1 MAYHLITIM
10 KFLIG
15 LRFLL
20 FPLLFSLLFSLQGWS
35 QNSSLPSVVVE
46 QIQAYSYLN
55 PTASYWKIP
64 ANINPIL
71 ETLDTSLFV
80 SLKMQRDKS
89 YITSTKTL
97 TKLTQA
103 GKIKIDWSNS
113 SQIPYHA
120 YLEVYEMYPEFA
132 FQNDLVKLS
141 AGKKD
146 SIHSIWFIACSIFN
160 LKQERVFQKTI
171 MLGFTPIESLGI
183 GYTIKSTASMPGLIY
198 NAITK
203 AMNYL
208 DAEGDEIDFIDVKV
222 PAAYATDNY
231 WMPFVHN
238 NPRILFDTTKQFI
251 SFIDKA
257 GVHALRMPPAV
268 LKKINNK
275 DKSETNPYKDIVDI
289 IRKTRPVFSKN
300 EYYQVIQPLRDIQN
314 NIDYTLESYIEFNS
328 EPTFTEN
335 NTPKWAIQFLPEV
348 TQRIF
353 QDKDSIGYFSVKD
366 FVKEENKFY
375 YPDIVYNGYDS
386 SQTANL
392 GTFFSKQPITHSRVI
407 SGNSMQH
414 NFVIQLNFEN
424 NITTVL
430 IDKQIVMVISG
441 HKKPVQMVE
450 KRTPLTALENLLLL
464 IAYAEIFQQPG

>member
-1 MAYHLITIM
+1 MKPLIVIQ
-10 KFLIG
+10 FLVFS
-15 LRFLL
+15 FLCS
-20 FPLLFSLLFSLQGWS
+20 FQGWS
-35 QNSSLPSVVVE
+35 QNTSMPLVVVE

-55 PTASYWKIP
+55 PTASYWQIP

-80 SLKMQRDKS
+80 TLKMQRDKN
-89 YITSTKTL
+89 YTTSTKSL

-113 SQIPYHA
+113 MQVPYHA
-120 YLEVYEMYPEFA
+120 YLEIYEMDPQFA
-132 FQNDLVKLS
+132 YQNDLVKLS
-141 AGKKD
+141 KEKKD
-146 SIHSIWFIACSIFN
+146 SIHSVWFIACSIFN

-183 GYTIKSTASMPGLIY
+183 GYTIRSAASMPNLMY

-208 DAEGDEIDFIDVKV
+208 DAEGDDIDFIDVKI

-238 NPRILFDTTKQFI
+238 MPRVLFDTSKKFI
-251 SFIDKA
+251 SFVDNA
-257 GVHALRMPPAV
+257 GLHALRMPPAV

-275 DKSETNPYKDIVDI
+275 DKSENNPYKDIVEI

-300 EYYQVIQPLRDIQN
+300 EYYQVMQPLRDIKN
-314 NIDYTLESYIEFNS
+314 NIDYSLDSYIEFNL
-328 EPTFTEN
+328 EPVFNDN
-335 NTPKWAIQFLPEV
+335 NPKFAIQFLSEA
-348 TQRIF
+348 THRIF
-353 QDKDSIGYFSVKD
+353 QDKDSIGYFTVND

-386 SQTANL
+386 SHTVNL
-392 GTFFSKQPITHSRVI
+392 GTLFAKQPIKHSRVI
-407 SGNSMQH
+407 SGSAMQH
-414 NFVIQLNFEN
+414 EFVIQLNYEN

-430 IDKQIVMVISG
+430 IDKKIVMAISG
-441 HKKPVQMVE
+441 NKKPIQMVE
-450 KRTPLTALENLLLL
+450 KRTALPALENLLLL

>member
-1 MAYHLITIM
+1 MKPLIAIP
-10 KFLIG
+10 FLV
-15 LRFLL
+15 
-20 FPLLFSLLFSLQGWS
+20 FSLLCSYQGWS
-35 QNSSLPSVVVE
+35 QNTSTPLVVVE
-46 QIQAYSYLN
+46 HIQAYSYLN
-55 PTASYWKIP
+55 PTASYWQIP

-71 ETLDTSLFV
+71 ETLDSSLFV
-80 SLKMQRDKS
+80 SLKMQREKNYTTTTKS
-89 YITSTKTL
+89 L

-113 SQIPYHA
+113 MQVPYHA
-120 YLEVYEMYPEFA
+120 YIEIYEMDPGFA
-132 FQNDLVKLS
+132 YQNDLVKLS
-141 AGKKD
+141 KEKKD
-146 SIHSIWFIACSIFN
+146 SIHSVWFIACSIFN

-183 GYTIKSTASMPGLIY
+183 GYTIRSSASMPNLLY

-208 DAEGDEIDFIDVKV
+208 DTEGDDIDFIDVKI

-238 NPRILFDTTKQFI
+238 MPRVLFDTTKKFI
-251 SFIDKA
+251 SFVDNA
-257 GVHALRMPPAV
+257 GLHALRMPPAV

-275 DKSETNPYKDIVDI
+275 DKSENNPYKDIVEI

-300 EYYQVIQPLRDIQN
+300 EYYQVMQPLRDIKN
-314 NIDYTLESYIEFNS
+314 NIDYSLDSYIEFNV
-328 EPTFTEN
+328 EPVFNDN
-335 NTPKWAIQFLPEV
+335 NPKLAIQFLSEA
-348 TQRIF
+348 THRIF
-353 QDKDSIGYFSVKD
+353 QDKDSIGYFTVND

-386 SQTANL
+386 SHTVNL
-392 GTFFSKQPITHSRVI
+392 GTLFAKQPIKHSRVI
-407 SGNSMQH
+407 SGSAMQH
-414 NFVIQLNFEN
+414 EFIIQLNYEN

-430 IDKQIVMVISG
+430 IDKKIVMAISG
-441 HKKPVQMVE
+441 NKKPIQMVE
-450 KRTPLTALENLLLL
+450 KRTALPALENLLLL